1 MSERIHILVCE
12 NYLNEA
18 RAVIATDRAFEGVSV
33 SAFPSR
39 CGRPPLSPE
48 EVTTAL
54 PAPDASAEI
63 LGDSCLALLREAPAI
78 GDRHHLHI
86 TTPCFA
92 LFMGHRQV
100 ESALQEGAYLL
111 TPGWLAHWRERI
123 ASWGFAQDDLR
134 TFLHETTKSL
144 VLLDT
149 GIDSDSA
156 LLLKAFGEYAD
167 LPCSI
172 VPVGLDYFSRLLM
185 IVVLERRL
193 ELQKI
198 KADETITRLRQKSS
212 DYAMA
217 LDLLGRFN
225 RMKDEEETI
234 RLILDIFDML
244 LAPKE
249 LIYLCFEEG
258 KPLHAHSLRAA
269 TCRPDQATI
278 RRIADFQGNH
288 AWNDPGGGL
297 FRVALG
303 DETLGIVIVDRITF
317 PEYRQHYLDL
327 ALTILLPIC
336 ALSINNAR
344 NYQDLKRTEQAL
356 LNLNEELEQRVHE
369 RTAELE
375 RNNAQLTQMN
385 RFLVNR
391 ELRMIDLKEK
401 IRKLEGRPGEP
412 QDNQI

>member
-1 MSERIHILVCE
+1 MSEKIHILVCE
-12 NYLNEA
+12 NYLNEV
-18 RAVIATDRAFEGVSV
+18 RAVIATDRAFAGVSV

-39 CGRPPLSPE
+39 CGRPPLSLE
-48 EVTTAL
+48 EVAQHL
-54 PAPDASAEI
+54 PAPDDI
-63 LGDSCLALLREAPAI
+63 IGDACLALLREVPAI
-78 GDRHHLHI
+78 GNRHHLHI
-86 TTPCFA
+86 ATPCFA
-92 LFMGHRQV
+92 MFMGHRQV
-100 ESALQEGAYLL
+100 EKAIQEGAYLL
-111 TPGWLAHWRERI
+111 TPGWLTHWRERI
-123 ASWGFAQDDLR
+123 ASWGFSQDGLR

-156 LLLKAFGEYAD
+156 HLLKAFSEYVD

-172 VPVGLDYFSRLLM
+172 VPIGLDHFSQFLR
-185 IVVLERRL
+185 IVVLERQL
-193 ELQKI
+193 ELQKS
-198 KADETITRLRQKSS
+198 KTDETITNLRQKSS

-249 LIYLCFEEG
+249 LTYVCFEEG
-258 KPLHAHSLRAA
+258 EPLHVHSLRAE

-297 FRVALG
+297 FRVAIS

-344 NYQDLKRTEQAL
+344 NYQHVKRTEQAL

-375 RNNAQLTQMN
+375 RNNAQLMQMN

-391 ELRMIDLKEK
+391 ELRMIDLKGK
-401 IRKLEGRPGEP
+401 IRELEGKSGGNP
-412 QDNQI
+412 DKT